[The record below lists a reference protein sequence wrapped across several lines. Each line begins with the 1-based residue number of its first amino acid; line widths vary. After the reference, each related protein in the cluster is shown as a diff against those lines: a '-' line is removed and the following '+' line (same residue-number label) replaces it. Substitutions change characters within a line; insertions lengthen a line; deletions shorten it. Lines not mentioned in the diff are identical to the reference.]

1 MLTPAEEHGLAG
13 LALASRVQH
22 ALYRLAPGELAG
34 VIERLRAGALADH
47 VVYLHEGDVEPI
59 RILPAPITIL
69 PDQLAYVH
77 HVTLT
82 VQNALK
88 RLPALYL
95 SDFSVREILRLPD
108 AEEAWLRE
116 CWGTSQ
122 EEHNPVFGR
131 LDALVD
137 FTSPMWKE
145 SLRFVEPNLM
155 GIGGLHIVP
164 ACERLIE
171 TIVVPALRSGD
182 TELDLAAGKDIR
194 ELLTAVLLEHM
205 TAIGSGPGVCFVEP
219 KYAGNG
225 PDEQAL
231 LARYLRERHGLTVM
245 HADPSELVLRKG
257 AVWYEDQRVDIAY
270 RDYGV
275 VDLLELA
282 EEGVDVVPMRVLLL
296 ENRVV
301 SSIAADLDQ

>member
-116 CWGTSQ
+116 C
-122 EEHNPVFGR
+122 
-131 LDALVD
+131 
-137 FTSPMWKE
+137 
-145 SLRFVEPNLM
+145 
-155 GIGGLHIVP
+155 
-164 ACERLIE
+164 
-171 TIVVPALRSGD
+171 
-182 TELDLAAGKDIR
+182 
-194 ELLTAVLLEHM
+194 
-205 TAIGSGPGVCFVEP
+205 
-219 KYAGNG
+219 
-225 PDEQAL
+225 
-231 LARYLRERHGLTVM
+231 
-245 HADPSELVLRKG
+245 
-257 AVWYEDQRVDIAY
+257 
-270 RDYGV
+270 
-275 VDLLELA
+275 
-282 EEGVDVVPMRVLLL
+282 
-296 ENRVV
+296 
-301 SSIAADLDQ
+301 